1 MRKKLPL
8 DPTIEAKR
16 KCNALSPT
24 PCEPP
29 KLRLETKLSQRRT
42 PQEWSRHAG
51 ASTTSARLPSSSTVP
66 VTRQATWKLLE
77 KMVPVAPAGPEKVL
91 ALAKDRSPSSVITKS
106 ARQPSPSNAKRN
118 RSPSWEI
125 RWGPALTPKTP
136 ADG

>member
-16 KCNALSPT
+16 KCNASSPA
-24 PCEPP
+24 PWEPP

-51 ASTTSARLPSSSTVP
+51 ASTTSARRPSSSTVP

-77 KMVPVAPAGPEKVL
+77 KIVPVAPAGPEKVL
-91 ALAKDRSPSSVITKS
+91 ALAKDRSPSSVSTRS
-106 ARQPSPSNAKRN
+106 ARQPSPSSTKR
-118 RSPSWEI
+118 SCLPSWKM
-125 RWGPALTPKTP
+125 R
-136 ADG
+136 